1 MGRLGLG
8 RKTMSVLVGILH
20 AGEFELPACV
30 DSISVQKEIA
40 LEYFLISNKG
50 NKQAHDELYST
61 FMSRSGEFDYFF
73 KLDADMTLRSPHSLC
88 ALVSAMRSKGAAHAL
103 SYVFDHPSSLAI
115 PGVQIFRSDSRWEGS
130 DEQLNV
136 DYPPRL
142 TGESMLIIDP
152 IYVDHMSSPSHY
164 QLFRYGIHK
173 ALKAIQ
179 HGRGAKKSVQKGLLH
194 SAIINGMAR
203 NFVSGRQDLVWALI
217 GARLVFDGGLPSEG
231 YHSDEVKAIYWKI
244 EGDTGLFQ
252 QLSEEASRFFGNEVQ
267 NWFRWIN
274 QFQST

>member
-1 MGRLGLG
+1 MENDTR
-8 RKTMSVLVGILH
+8 VFVGILH
-20 AGEFELPACV
+20 IGEAEFSACL
-30 DSISVQKEIA
+30 DSISSQLGVVAEC
-40 LEYFLISNKG
+40 FVISDKPNKD
-50 NKQAHDELYST
+50 AHDELYST
-61 FMSRSGEFDYFF
+61 FMSRSTAFDYFF
-73 KLDADMTLRSPHSLC
+73 KLDADMTLRSPDALR
-88 ALVSAMRSKGAAHAL
+88 ALVSTVRSKGAAHAL

-152 IYVDHMSSPSHY
+152 IYVDHMSSPSQY

-217 GARLVFDGGLPSEG
+217 GARLVFDGGVPSKG
-231 YHSDEVKAIYWKI
+231 YHSEEVKAIYSQI
-244 EGDTGLFQ
+244 ESDAALFQ
-252 QLSEEASRFFGNEVQ
+252 QLSEEAGRFFGNEVQ

>member
-1 MGRLGLG
+1 MR
-8 RKTMSVLVGILH
+8 VLVGVLE
-20 AGEFELPACV
+20 AGEAEFDRCLASVYEQRELDVSTVILRSRP
-30 DSISVQKEIA
+30 
-40 LEYFLISNKG
+40 NKV
-50 NKQAHDELYST
+50 AHDELYSN
-61 FMSRSGEFDYFF
+61 FMSRSTEFEYFF
-73 KLDADMTLRSPHSLC
+73 KLDADMTLRSPDSLR
-88 ALVSAMRSKGAAHAL
+88 ALVSAVRSKGAAHAL

-179 HGRGAKKSVQKGLLH
+179 HGRGEKKSVQKGLLH

-217 GARLVFDGGLPSEG
+217 GARLVFDGGVPSEG
-231 YHSDEVKAIYWKI
+231 YHSDEVKSIYSKI
-244 EGDTGLFQ
+244 EGDTDLFQ
-252 QLSEEASRFFGNEVQ
+252 QLSDEASRFFGNEVQ

>member
-1 MGRLGLG
+1 MI
-8 RKTMSVLVGILH
+8 KVLVGILH
-20 AGEFELPACV
+20 SGEAELPVCLASLDGQLGV
-30 DSISVQKEIA
+30 EVGRFIISGK
-40 LEYFLISNKG
+40 SNKT
-50 NKQAHDELYST
+50 AHDELYT
-61 FMSRSGEFDYFF
+61 AFMAGASSVDFFF
-73 KLDADMTLRSPHSLC
+73 KLDADMVLRSPGSLLSIVK
-88 ALVSAMRSKGAAHAL
+88 AVGSKGAAHAL

-115 PGVQIFRSDSRWEGS
+115 PGVQLFRSDSRWEGS

-152 IYVDHMSSPSHY
+152 IYVDHMSSPSQY

-179 HGRGAKKSVQKGLLH
+179 HGRGAKKSIQKGLLH
-194 SAIINGMAR
+194 SAVINGMAR
-203 NFVSGRQDLVWALI
+203 NFVGGRRDLVWALI

-231 YHSDEVKAIYWKI
+231 YHSDEVKAIYSKL
-244 EGDTGLFQ
+244 EGDAVLFQ
-252 QLSEEASRFFGNEVQ
+252 QLSGEASRFFGNEVQ

>member
-1 MGRLGLG
+1 VR
-8 RKTMSVLVGILH
+8 VIVGILYS
-20 AGEFELPACV
+20 GEAEFPLCTRSLAAQREVESAYFV
-30 DSISVQKEIA
+30 ISD
-40 LEYFLISNKG
+40 KG
-50 NKQAHDELYST
+50 NKAAHDELYAT
-61 FMSRSGEFDYFF
+61 FMSSSSEYDYFF
-73 KLDADMTLRSPHSLC
+73 KLDADMTLRSPDALR

-152 IYVDHMSSPSHY
+152 IYVDHMSSPSQY

-179 HGRGAKKSVQKGLLH
+179 HGRGEKKSVQKGLLH

-203 NFVSGRQDLVWALI
+203 NFLSGRQDLVWALI
-217 GARLVFDGGLPSEG
+217 GARLVFDGGVPSEG
-231 YHSDEVKAIYWKI
+231 YHSDEVKAIHSKI
-244 EGDTGLFQ
+244 ESDAALFQ

>member
-1 MGRLGLG
+1 M
-8 RKTMSVLVGILH
+8 KVLIGILH
-20 AGEFELPACV
+20 IGEAEFSACL
-30 DSISVQKEIA
+30 DSISSQLGVVAEC
-40 LEYFLISNKG
+40 FVISDKPNKD
-50 NKQAHDELYST
+50 AHDELYST
-61 FMSRSGEFDYFF
+61 FMSRSTAFDYFF
-73 KLDADMTLRSPHSLC
+73 KLDADMTLRSPDALR
-88 ALVSAMRSKGAAHAL
+88 ALVSAVRSKGAAHAL

-142 TGESMLIIDP
+142 TGESMLIVDP

-179 HGRGAKKSVQKGLLH
+179 HGRGEKKSVQKGLLH

-217 GARLVFDGGLPSEG
+217 GARLVFDGGVPSEG
-231 YHSDEVKAIYWKI
+231 YHSDEVKAIYSKI
-244 EGDTGLFQ
+244 ESDAELFQ

>member
-1 MGRLGLG
+1 
-8 RKTMSVLVGILH
+8 V
-20 AGEFELPACV
+20 
-30 DSISVQKEIA
+30 
-40 LEYFLISNKG
+40 
-50 NKQAHDELYST
+50 
-61 FMSRSGEFDYFF
+61 
-73 KLDADMTLRSPHSLC
+73 
-88 ALVSAMRSKGAAHAL
+88 RSKGAAHAL

-142 TGESMLIIDP
+142 TGESVLIIDP
-152 IYVDHMSSPSHY
+152 IYVDHMSSPSQY

-173 ALKAIQ
+173 ALKAVQ
-179 HGRGAKKSVQKGLLH
+179 HGRRAKKSVQKGLLH

-231 YHSDEVKAIYWKI
+231 YHSDEVKAIYSKI
-244 EGDTGLFQ
+244 EGDAALFQ
-252 QLSEEASRFFGNEVQ
+252 QLSEEASRFFVNEVQ

-274 QFQST
+274 QFQAT